1 MYHLRRL
8 LLFLD
13 KSFELNSLYTDERIS
28 KDGGYVSNSA
38 SVWDRSDSKEFTIS
52 SFPSYVKSPRD
63 KYCHRDQQEM
73 ESDKSESKTFRH
85 NKQQLATNEI
95 SGTCDPIV
103 NVLMSSDYVPCKA
116 LECNS
121 NDHRRLNKDLK
132 NDLQNKINNNTL
144 DRNVE
149 GNSNSGGYVSHSSAL
164 DFPVK

>member
-1 MYHLRRL
+1 M

-13 KSFELNSLYTDERIS
+13 NSFELNIS
-28 KDGGYVSNSA
+28 QDGGYVSNSA
-38 SVWDRSDSKEFTIS
+38 SVWDRSDSGDFAVS
-52 SFPSYVKSPRD
+52 SFPSCVKFPSD
-63 KYCHRDQQEM
+63 EYCHRDQQET